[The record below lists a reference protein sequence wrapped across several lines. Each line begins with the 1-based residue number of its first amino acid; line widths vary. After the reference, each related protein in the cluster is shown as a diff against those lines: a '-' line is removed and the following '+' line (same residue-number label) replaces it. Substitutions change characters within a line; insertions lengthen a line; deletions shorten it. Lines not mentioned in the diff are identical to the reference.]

1 MGPWVV
7 VAGLSACD
15 GGSDDDV
22 RFNADDSVTVAVVSV
37 PETGDD
43 VATDL
48 HSTTGTVTVGTGSVS
63 PGSGPVGTVHTVTIR
78 VAEEYAEVIA
88 SAGVITDAGERGVEE
103 VSLVQDS
110 ADHGLWWREV
120 TSVGVEGEERTDTF
134 TFTLYTPAPD
144 TDTNGILPNGI
155 LR

>member
-1 MGPWVV
+1 MISGLL
-7 VAGLSACD
+7 VAGLVAC
-15 GGSDDDV
+15 GGSKNDDV
-22 RFNADDSVTVAVVSV
+22 RFNADDQVTIEVVV
-37 PETGDD
+37 GTELGDD
-43 VATDL
+43 VTTEL
-48 HSTTGTVTVGTGSVS
+48 HSTTGTVTVGTGTVS

-78 VAEEYAEVIA
+78 VDADFAEEVSA
-88 SAGVITDAGERGVEE
+88 AGVVTDAGDRGVEE
-103 VSLVQDS
+103 VSLLQDS

-120 TSVGVEGEERTDTF
+120 TSVGVDGEERSDTF